1 MNDLSAEGE
10 ACRRL
15 MEVDVQLQRA
25 EGETDRKLQ
34 QKESLTSSS
43 SFVMCGTDSWVFY
56 LPQCVCVCCP
66 DWDETKANKTKGC
79 WEVQFSCLV
88 RTKV

>member
-15 MEVDVQLQRA
+15 MEVDVQLQRV

-43 SFVMCGTDSWVFY
+43 SFVICGTDSWVFY
-56 LPQCVCVCCP
+56 LPVCVSVCVGQIG
-66 DWDETKANKTKGC
+66 TKPKQTKQRLLGSS
-79 WEVQFSCLV
+79 V
-88 RTKV
+88 